1 MGGGSRRGR
10 GRGGRSNTSGSG
22 SGNPKTRKRGSLATE
37 SLFVEGGFLSDWTP
51 SSSNRNS
58 GFISF
63 HLLYNHSFHLIHFI
77 LIYMICFGFQV
88 EMVVPITNLGVFVE
102 KKPLILKLD
111 LQNLRGIQLDSIILH
126 PMFRFV

>member
-1 MGGGSRRGR
+1 
-10 GRGGRSNTSGSG
+10 
-22 SGNPKTRKRGSLATE
+22 
-37 SLFVEGGFLSDWTP
+37 
-51 SSSNRNS
+51 
-58 GFISF
+58 
-63 HLLYNHSFHLIHFI
+63 
-77 LIYMICFGFQV
+77 MICFGFQV